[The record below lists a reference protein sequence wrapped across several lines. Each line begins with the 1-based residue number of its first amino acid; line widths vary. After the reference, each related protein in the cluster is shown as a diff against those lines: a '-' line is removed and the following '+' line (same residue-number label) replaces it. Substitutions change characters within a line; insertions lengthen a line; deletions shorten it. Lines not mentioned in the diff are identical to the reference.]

1 MSGFDMLYSTAT
13 MLKAIEQMPRL
24 YTFLYDLF
32 AKDGENVAEDTALYD
47 YRKGAIQMAP
57 FVVEHTGGVVMN
69 RSGYQ
74 TNRVGFTTIAPE
86 RIVTLED
93 ISTRAFGEKVL
104 GDRTPEQRA
113 KELLSRDLRELT
125 AAVQRRR
132 EWMVRQ
138 MLLTGKL
145 EIFRYLNDGKEKKT
159 NLVLDC
165 SFTNTYAPASGNE
178 WDQASANILYDM
190 EAIFDLVYDG
200 LGQVDTIV
208 MAPDVAHAML
218 ANSDY
223 MKYMDMRNVDM
234 GEINARY
241 AGQGVRFLGYNHDG
255 VKMYSYAGK
264 FLDDD
269 GAMKACIPSGKLI
282 AGSSAV
288 KPLRVPHGPITKVE
302 GLDENSSF
310 RTFIKKEVPF
320 RLGDSGSDTIKTRL
334 VSRPTVIP
342 ENIDAWCV
350 ATVL

>member
-1 MSGFDMLYSTAT
+1 MANFDLLYSTAT

-32 AKDGENVAEDTALYD
+32 AQDGENVSEDTALYD
-47 YRKGAIQMAP
+47 YRKGAVQMAP

-69 RSGYQ
+69 RTGYQ
-74 TNRVGFTTIAPE
+74 TNRVGFTTISPE

-93 ISTRAFGEKVL
+93 IATRAFGEKVL

-113 KELLSRDLRELT
+113 KELLNRDLKELT

-145 EIFRYLNDGKEKKT
+145 EIFRYLADGLEKET
-159 NLVLDC
+159 TMVLDC
-165 SFTNTYAPASGNE
+165 NFTNTYTPRTKWN
-178 WDQASANILYDM
+178 QAGANILYDM
-190 EAIFDLVYDG
+190 ETIFNLVYDG

-218 ANSDY
+218 QNSDY
-223 MKYMDMRNVDM
+223 MKYLDMRNVDM
-234 GEINARY
+234 GEINTRY

-255 VKMYSYAGK
+255 VKLYSYAGK

-269 GAMKACIPSGKLI
+269 GTMKACIPAGKLI

-302 GLDENSSF
+302 GLDENAAF

-342 ENIDAWCV
+342 DNIDAWCI